1 MKRILYLL
9 AAALLMSAA
18 VKAQTG
24 SEKVTGVKAASINLS
39 SILIKQ
45 AQKNG
50 NGVQPAP
57 AALFDIQEVYVPDT
71 IASTTGSYAA
81 LAWSG
86 TEWWF
91 SLWNKDSLFTMD
103 AAGNL
108 TASFTIAGVGR
119 SNSGVRSITTDGTN
133 LYMADNTDTIKI
145 VNPATK
151 TLTGTILV
159 SSLGFNARA
168 ITYSP
173 ATNGGLGGFYVSN
186 FATPIA
192 EIDMNGNVLNSIP
205 TSTHGL
211 GSIYGI
217 ALDNLSVGGPFL
229 WCYDQGSAGT
239 FNNLVRLELPSGIP
253 TFVIH
258 DVNSDVGTQ
267 VNNGIAGGLFI
278 TNSFVTGENTIAG
291 ISQGAPFDALFAYEL
306 DSVSQIAYDALL
318 DTVKWLPAYTQVAD
332 QQVSAFTF
340 PAVITNFGGASL
352 GAVTYTVEVNQGGP
366 ALYTGTGTTGTIA
379 SGSSTLVAP
388 NGNFTPSAIGD
399 YTVEAGCSIVGQTDG
414 NPVNDTL
421 SFLISVTDT
430 VMARDNGVVT
440 GGLGIGSNLTG
451 ILGQIY
457 SLPNTDVLTS
467 ATFRCN
473 GPTEGDTTRVVVYS
487 MTAGVPGTQI
497 GQSDYYF
504 FTAAD
509 TDGVVLT
516 LPILDMSGNP
526 LSVAAG
532 TYFVGV
538 EEHQENVS
546 LGTSEFNWRSNVTFI
561 TFPGQAWANNED
573 FGFRRIYVLRLNTGN
588 SITSIGENPEVAG
601 LGVFPNPAGKEI
613 NLRLSQ
619 PLKSYSVMDMKGS
632 EVLAADLEI
641 EQTEI
646 RISIGQLPVGVYQI
660 RAVDHNG
667 AAYSTRF
674 VKQ

>member
-9 AAALLMSAA
+9 GAAFLMSAT

-24 SEKVTGVKAASINLS
+24 AEKVSGVKAVSINLS
-39 SILIKQ
+39 EIPTGHSSKD
-45 AQKNG
+45 ANG
-50 NGVQPAP
+50 IQPAP
-57 AALFDIQEVYVPDT
+57 AALFDIQQVYVPDT
-71 IASTTGSYAA
+71 IASSTGSFAG

-108 TASFTIAGVGR
+108 TSSFKIAGVGAG
-119 SNSGVRSITTDGTN
+119 NSGIRSITTDGTN
-133 LYMADNTDTIKI
+133 LYMADNTATIKI
-145 VNPATK
+145 VDPATK
-151 TLTGTILV
+151 TLTGTI
-159 SSLGFNARA
+159 SGASLGFNARA
-168 ITYSP
+168 ITYSS
-173 ATNGGLGGFYVSN
+173 AINGGLGGFYVSN
-186 FATPIA
+186 FGTPIA
-192 EIDMNGNVLNSIP
+192 EMDMNGNVLSTIP

-211 GSIYGI
+211 AGIYGI
-217 ALDNLSVGGPFL
+217 AFDNLSVGGPFL
-229 WCYDQGSAGT
+229 WCYDQGSGGA

-258 DVNSDVGTQ
+258 DVNGDVGAQ
-267 VNNGIAGGLFI
+267 VNTGIAGGLFI

-332 QQVSAFTF
+332 QQTSAFTF
-340 PAVITNFGGASL
+340 PAIITNFGGSLL
-352 GAVTYTVEVNQGGP
+352 GAVTYNVEVNQGGP
-366 ALYTGTGTTGTIA
+366 ALYTGTGTTSAIA
-379 SGSSTLVAP
+379 AGASALVAP
-388 NGNFTPSAIGD
+388 SGNFTPSAIGD

-430 VMARDNGVVT
+430 VMARDNGIVT
-440 GGLGIGSNLTG
+440 GGLGIGGNLTG
-451 ILGQIY
+451 ILGQTY
-457 SLPNTDVLTS
+457 SLPNADVLTS

-487 MTAGVPGTQI
+487 MAAGVPGTQI

-516 LPILDMSGNP
+516 LPILDMTGNP
-526 LSVAAG
+526 LNVTPG

-538 EEHQENVS
+538 EEHQENIS
-546 LGTSEFNWRSNVTFI
+546 LGTSDFNWRSDVTFI

-573 FGFRRIYVLRLNTGN
+573 FGFRRLYVLRLNTGN
-588 SITSIGENPEVAG
+588 SITSIGENPEIAG

-619 PLKSYSVMDMKGS
+619 PIKSYSIMDMKGS
-632 EVLAADLEI
+632 VVLTSELEI

-646 RISIGQLPVGVYQI
+646 RISTGQLPAGVYQI
-660 RAVDHNG
+660 RALDHNG
-667 AAYSTRF
+667 TAYSTRF